1 MKEAGLNVL
10 VVYGSMRRDRRGIR
24 LARFLLDRLEARDV
38 SAELA
43 DAMEIELPLLDR
55 MYKEFE
61 SGAAPEPMERL
72 AAMIRRADAVLVVA
86 GEYNHGIQP
95 GLKNLLDHFLEEWF
109 FRPAGIACYSA
120 GRFGGVRAAMQLRM
134 TLAELGMP
142 TISSLL
148 PVPSIDDALSEAG
161 APGDDR
167 LVKAADRFLDE
178 LLWWAEAAKR
188 QKESTGAP
196 F

>member
-1 MKEAGLNVL
+1 MMEAGLNVL

-24 LARFLLDRLEARDV
+24 LARFLLDRLEARGV

-72 AAMIRRADAVLVVA
+72 AGMIRRADAVLVVG

-161 APGDDR
+161 APADDR